1 MVEAPRM
8 ASVATPRRRQLLG
21 QGVQRRA
28 SHAAGHDER
37 ALAALG
43 RLPSATDGA
52 DHLHSVA
59 DRELCHVLSAEAEHL
74 VHHVHRARLR
84 IGRVHAE
91 GAAQDV
97 GLHARHLHVHE
108 LPRPRRRRDFRRAHG
123 HEPDVA
129 PHLLVHQNGRVL
141 VAKRHR
147 LSCRVSGKMHLMIF

>member
-1 MVEAPRM
+1 M
-8 ASVATPRRRQLLG
+8 
-21 QGVQRRA
+21 
-28 SHAAGHDER
+28 
-37 ALAALG
+37 
-43 RLPSATDGA
+43 
-52 DHLHSVA
+52 
-59 DRELCHVLSAEAEHL
+59 LSAEAEHL
-74 VHHVHRARLR
+74 VHHVHRARFR

-147 LSCRVSGKMHLMIF
+147 LSCRVSGHHVNSCYSSLYSRYAPQQLDRKEHSAKLKEHKAV